1 MKKYLILAFVSLM
14 VAISFMTGLFI
25 GNCAHAKYSKI
36 HDAYDEQLE
45 TIKTLSWKIIDK
57 NNVVDIDGSDDM
69 QDLLDAYNKADSI
82 TMNCCY

>member
-1 MKKYLILAFVSLM
+1 MRKYQILAFVSLM

-69 QDLLDAYNKADSI
+69 QDLLNAYNKSDSI
-82 TMNCCY
+82 IMNY

>member
-1 MKKYLILAFVSLM
+1 MRKYQILAFVSLM
-14 VAISFMTGLFI
+14 TAISFMTGLFI

-69 QDLLDAYNKADSI
+69 QDLLNAYNKSDSI
-82 TMNCCY
+82 IMNY